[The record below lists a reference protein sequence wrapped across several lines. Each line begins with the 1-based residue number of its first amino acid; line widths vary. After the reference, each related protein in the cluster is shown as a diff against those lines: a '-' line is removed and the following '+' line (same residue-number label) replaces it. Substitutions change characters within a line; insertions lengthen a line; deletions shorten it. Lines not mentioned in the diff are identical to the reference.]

1 MFFEPS
7 PQTSRFLTLA
17 MKASSNTATKDELD
31 ELRSMTRPNKDLEKE
46 LLTLRREAR
55 EEADCEF
62 TLLFLRVLFGTAKSE
77 EVARVQGLAS
87 TNPEQWVAFQQL
99 RFALDELSRRG
110 DSPSTGSEADR
121 AAHERIRQ
129 TVLAKL
135 TGK

>member
-17 MKASSNTATKDELD
+17 VKASSNTATKDELD

-55 EEADCEF
+55 EEADSEF
-62 TLLFLRVLFGTAKSE
+62 TLLFLRVLFGTAKLE

-99 RFALDELSRRG
+99 RFALEELSGRG
-110 DSPSTGSEADR
+110 DSPLSGSEADR
-121 AAHERIRQ
+121 AAHERIRRK
-129 TVLAKL
+129 VLAKL
-135 TGK
+135 KGK